1 MSIILMTLDAA
12 PTVSQ
17 EAIDKEK
24 ELDTRLEAKIQVLNH
39 GSGPSLIPV
48 SFPSGPGLMPFSY
61 PVSYPVL
68 CHSHTQSHASL
79 IPIRTWPNSRLMSQ

>member
-17 EAIDKEK
+17 EAIDKER

-39 GSGPSLIPV
+39 GPGPSLIPV
-48 SFPSGPGLMPFSY
+48 SFPSGPGLMPF
-61 PVSYPVL
+61 SYPVL

-79 IPIRTWPNSRLMSQ
+79 IPIRTWPNSRLMSHQ